1 MKKKLVWLIGEAHS
15 ANGHSVSEDMFNGE
29 PNHPQCPFFEAF
41 PSSPDPDENFYGE
54 FCCFMLGG
62 IMLKSARAI
71 IYCVQ
76 LLTED

>member
-1 MKKKLVWLIGEAHS
+1 MPTDIVFP
-15 ANGHSVSEDMFNGE
+15 EDMFNGE

-62 IMLKSARAI
+62 NYAKICKGDYLLCPIAYGRLKI
-71 IYCVQ
+71 
-76 LLTED
+76 T